1 MKILQELLAIKL
13 AENQVGHEIR
23 HLSDII
29 KTPEKQKAAATKL
42 LRSGKLSWHGVKIFD
57 EGQETGPAQK
67 LAYAAALKVVKNSKP
82 VYDGFMFQHQDGSHA
97 TVDFTLHP
105 NFHSAENIY
114 TGYDTKNDTMIIG
127 VQCDSE
133 QDDFDRGFETFWQ
146 QSVDLGKVDQFGGDY
161 GDVHNQVFEMFM
173 AAGLDKMSFII
184 GVIPNDNNGT
194 LQDLHAELLT
204 SSFSFEFYKNA
215 INWIK
220 RRPEIIDLVV

>member
-42 LRSGKLSWHGVKIFD
+42 LRSGKLSWHGAKIFD

-67 LAYAAALKVVKNSKP
+67 LAYAAAIEVVKNSKS
-82 VYDGFMFQHQDGSHA
+82 VFDGFMFRHQDGSLKPI
-97 TVDFTLHP
+97 DFSLHP
-105 NFHSAENIY
+105 NVFSAENIY
-114 TGYDTKNDTMIIG
+114 IGYDTKHDNMIIG

-133 QDDFDRGFETFWQ
+133 QDDFDLGFEAFWQ
-146 QSVDLGKVDQFGGDY
+146 HSVDLGKVDQFGGDY
-161 GDVHNQVFEMFM
+161 EDVHNQVYEMFM
-173 AAGLDKMSFII
+173 TAGLDKMSFII
-184 GVIPNDNNGT
+184 GVKPNNDT
-194 LQDLHAELLT
+194 LQNLHAELLT
-204 SSFSFEFYKNA
+204 SSFNADFYRNA
-215 INWIK
+215 VNWIK